1 MKRAVI
7 ACLACIAA
15 LRPAWAGAQDDPAP
29 VAPPLESLEALL
41 DESVVTTASRV
52 AERSSSAP
60 ATVFTITADEIR
72 AFGMRSIDEAL
83 AYLGV
88 GLHVQ
93 KSRDYVTGLDVGAQ
107 GIMLRDYG
115 RHLLVLLD
123 GHVMNSQASGE
134 VTLHEGLGVPLE
146 AIDHIEVML
155 GAGSVMYG
163 ANAMTAVVHIF
174 TKSAERDQGLHGVAE
189 LSLAP
194 PSGYDG
200 YARRPGGG
208 HELGYHY
215 RFGAGAAHSYRV
227 GRVPVSLAA
236 RAEWQQD
243 LSQTYAMR
251 PQPSPEWDLRPG
263 ETAWGGIAAHRMH
276 APSGVV
282 ALSAGDFTLRA
293 QASRYQRG
301 MPYNGLFDDPFARE
315 LRKSVRVD
323 LSHSV
328 LLHPT
333 VRLRSRLYGDKNSA
347 EDRSTWTNPIWCLAG
362 MEGGCRYRA
371 YDRGRWLG
379 LEQQL
384 DYEPRADGS
393 LSTLF
398 GYDLR
403 LRDSRGLTAEYR
415 DISSGSLPLDAP
427 ALSFAH
433 QSVLGALFLQ
443 QLYSPSDWLTLNL
456 GARLDM
462 DSNFGTRLSPRA
474 AIVLKPS
481 AEGTVRLSYAEAFRG
496 PTALELNDRDPT
508 YVVRPSSLGPEVV
521 RTAELEISQR
531 FGFAQLALRGYVAF
545 YEDLIDQRD
554 ASEEEVARAFARGE
568 LAENADPLWIVTND
582 NLNRV
587 RSYGGSLT
595 FQLKPLRSLTLSGST
610 TVSHSTSS
618 GSLLTLWP
626 RAFGN
631 ARVLYAF
638 RSDGPTLGLAAA
650 FAARRRPYPSTTE
663 DLWIEPLREVDP
675 MLDVRLT
682 VASPVRAVRGL
693 SVRGSIGTR
702 IFADQPY
709 LIALPASDSPDDT
722 FEFAHDLPQLHV
734 LLGVSYDH

>member
-1 MKRAVI
+1 MNRALVAWLLSI
-7 ACLACIAA
+7 AL
-15 LRPAWAGAQDDPAP
+15 LLPTSVGAQEEPAP
-29 VAPPLESLEALL
+29 AAPSLDALEALL

-60 ATVFTITADEIR
+60 ATVFTITAEEIR

-93 KSRDYVTGLDVGAQ
+93 KSRDYFTGVDVGAQ

-134 VTLHEGLGVPLE
+134 VTLHEGLGIPLE

-174 TKSAERDQGLHGVAE
+174 TKSAERDRGQHGVAE

-200 YARRPGGG
+200 YARKPQGE

-215 RFGAGAAHSYRV
+215 RVGAGVAQSGRL
-227 GRVPVSLAA
+227 GRVPLSFTG

-243 LSQTYAMR
+243 LSQTYAFR
-251 PQPSPEWDLRPG
+251 PQPGIWDLRPG
-263 ETAWGGIAAHRMH
+263 ETAWGGIASHRMH
-276 APSGVV
+276 VPSGVV
-282 ALSAGDFTLRA
+282 ALTAGDFALRV
-293 QASRYQRG
+293 QASRYRRG
-301 MPYNGLFDDPFARE
+301 TPYSGLFNDSRAYE

-328 LLHPT
+328 LLHST
-333 VRLRSRLYGDKNSA
+333 LRLRSRLYADMSSA
-347 EDRSTWTNPIWCLAG
+347 EDRSTWTNPIWCLPG
-362 MEGGCRYRA
+362 MNDGCRYRA
-371 YDRGRWLG
+371 NDRGRWLG

-398 GYDLR
+398 GYDVR
-403 LRDSRGLTAEYR
+403 LRDARGITAEYR
-415 DISSGSLPLDAP
+415 DP
-427 ALSFAH
+427 ATGMQPADGPSLSFDH
-433 QSVLGALFLQ
+433 HSVLGALFLQ
-443 QLYSPSDWLTLNL
+443 QLYNPTEWLTLNL

-462 DSNFGTRLSPRA
+462 DSNFGARLSPRA
-474 AIVLKPS
+474 AIV
-481 AEGTVRLSYAEAFRG
+481 VRPFTGSSLRASYAEAFRG

-521 RTAELEISQR
+521 RTAELEYAQR
-531 FGFAQLALRGYVAF
+531 FGFAQLALRGYLAF

-554 ASEEEVARAFARGE
+554 ASDEEVARAFSRGE
-568 LAENADPLWIVTND
+568 LVENADPQWILTNG
-582 NLNRV
+582 NMNRV

-595 FQLKPLRSLTLSGST
+595 FQLKPLRSLTLSSST

-618 GSLLTLWP
+618 GAMMTLWP
-626 RAFGN
+626 RVFGN

-638 RSDGPTLGLAAA
+638 QQDGPTLAVAAA
-650 FAARRRPYPSTTE
+650 FAARRRPFTSVSEELWANALPS
-663 DLWIEPLREVDP
+663 VDP

-693 SVRGSIGTR
+693 SVRGSIGAR
-702 IFADQPY
+702 VFADLPY
-709 LIALPASDSPDDT
+709 LLSLPTTDSPNDT
-722 FEFAHDLPQLHV
+722 FEFSHDLPQLHV